1 MQLDRGI
8 GIPWCQW
15 SNRHSGLGGRG
26 SGDSI
31 NRVEHKGNID
41 LWNTRRKTEF
51 EAPNLLGLIE
61 MIPGL
66 VMCALP
72 DGSAEFANRAWQE
85 FTGCSLE
92 RLTGRGWQTVIHPDD
107 VTKFNG
113 EWSRISDSKKTVR
126 DRSAYAAR
134 RRPISLDFD

>member
-1 MQLDRGI
+1 MT
-8 GIPWCQW
+8 
-15 SNRHSGLGGRG
+15 SG
-26 SGDSI
+26 
-31 NRVEHKGNID
+31 
-41 LWNTRRKTEF
+41 TRDAKQSS
-51 EAPNLLGLIE
+51 EAPNLRDLIE

-85 FTGCSLE
+85 YTGCSLE
-92 RLTGRGWQTVIHPDD
+92 QLTGWGWQTVIHPDD

-113 EWSRISDSKKTVR
+113 EWSVSPYGRKTVR

-134 RRPISLDFD
+134 RRPISLVFD